1 MLIVLVFSYVGT
13 CFSHRVWAVREDG
26 VGPVKIGMSLPELNK
41 VLAENFS
48 VPDDKEE
55 QGCFYVNPGKHPEF
69 AFMILDGH
77 LARID
82 VSTPGVFTSK
92 GAQVGD
98 TEAQV
103 LKIYGDRMKVEP
115 HHYNAPEGHY
125 LTAQSSDGSYGIRFE
140 TENGKIDM
148 FYAGSVSA
156 IHFVEGCQ

>member
-1 MLIVLVFSYVGT
+1 MVLALSCVGA
-13 CFSHRVWAVREDG
+13 CSSKKAWVVREDG

-41 VLAENFS
+41 VLHENFS

-69 AFMILDGH
+69 ALMILDGH

-103 LKIYGDRMKVEP
+103 LKLYSDRIKVEP
-115 HHYNAPEGHY
+115 HHYTAPEGHY
-125 LTAQSSDGSYGIRFE
+125 LTAQSSGGDYGVRFE
-140 TENGKIDM
+140 TENGKIEM
-148 FYAGSVSA
+148 FYAGSGSA
-156 IHFVEGCQ
+156 IHFAEGCQ